1 MYIYI
6 LKRILLFIPTIIIVS
21 IIVFLIMRL
30 IPGDPAIQI
39 LSGDLGDA
47 SYTEKDLAILRAKL
61 GTDKPIF
68 EQYYT
73 WSWNMLQLDFGRS
86 FQRSTEIS
94 DDLKKKFPITME
106 LTILAMIM
114 AIVIAVPMGVISAV
128 NQDKPID
135 YVARIIAN
143 AGVAF
148 PTFWTGIILIT
159 LLVLW
164 FDYLPP
170 LGYADLWED
179 PQKNLQQLIFPA
191 IALGFFNMAFIA
203 RVTRS
208 AMLEV
213 IREDYVRT
221 ARAKGLAERWVII
234 RHCLKNSLLPVV
246 TVSGWQFG
254 LLLSGTV
261 IIETIFVIP
270 GVGRYLLDS
279 IFQRDYA
286 VTQAAVMVITFLVV
300 ALNLLTDLLYGW
312 LDPRIRYQ

>member
-1 MYIYI
+1 MYSYI

-21 IIVFLIMRL
+21 VIVFLIMRL

-47 SYTEKDLAILRAKL
+47 SYTEDDLAILRAKL

-73 WSWNMLQLDFGRS
+73 WTWNMLQLDFGKS
-86 FQRSTEIS
+86 FQRSTRIS

-114 AIVIAVPMGVISAV
+114 AVIIAVPMGVISAV

-164 FDYLPP
+164 FDYLAP
-170 LGYADLWED
+170 LGYVDLWDD
-179 PQKNLQQLIFPA
+179 PLKNLQQLIFPA

-208 AMLEV
+208 AMLDV
-213 IREDYVRT
+213 FREDYIRT
-221 ARAKGLAERWVII
+221 ARSKGLREPTVVN
-234 RHCLKNSLLPVV
+234 RHALKNALLPVI
-246 TVSGWQFG
+246 TVSGYEFG
-254 LLLSGTV
+254 RLLAGTV
-261 IIETIFVIP
+261 IIEVIFMIP
-270 GVGRYLLDS
+270 GVGRFLIDS
-279 IFQRDYA
+279 IFHRDYPA
-286 VTQAAVMVITFLVV
+286 IQALIVILAMIVLV
-300 ALNLLTDLLYGW
+300 LNLILDVMYAW
-312 LDPRIRYQ
+312 LNPRIRYS